1 MSLVITKQT
10 GNFFSLVFDG
20 GDPIISEKNRLTT
33 FGNYCNFKTDS
44 GANIILKQNILV
56 TDITVIADGTFTFAN
71 INLLWAKLIEIGFFD
86 GTVIAGTPTGV
97 DRFEELLDGFT
108 FLGRNNQVVFVNE
121 TEMKLDTTT
130 YQIFTEAEKL
140 KLAGIET
147 NAQVNVNADWNE
159 VDPNSKKFIQNKPD
173 IDSSANTI
181 ECIRYAGLGQVY
193 ELPVD
198 AVAIKGYINDGVQH
212 LEKTG
217 FETDLNT
224 FTQNGIEVTFKK
236 TILTGQRIIIYYYI

>member
-86 GTVIAGTPTGV
+86 GTVIAGTPTGIN
-97 DRFEELLDGFT
+97 RFEELLDTFT
-108 FLGRNNQVVFVNE
+108 FFGRDGQVVVVNE
-121 TEMKLDTTT
+121 TEMRLDTVT

-147 NAQVNVNADWNE
+147 NAQVNVQSDVNE
-159 VDPNSKKFIQNKPD
+159 TDPNSPAYIRNFPD
-173 IDSSANTI
+173 INNVTNTI
-181 ECIRYAGLGQVY
+181 ECIRFAGLGQVY
-193 ELPVD
+193 ELPIN

-212 LEKTG
+212 LEKIG

-224 FTQNGIEVTFKK
+224 FTQDGIEVTFKK